1 MIIWNLI
8 SLLEV
13 ALWSP
18 VTVVCTDETM
28 VINVFCGVVS
38 GVMSSCLAN
47 PTDVL
52 KVNLT
57 TSGSVSSSSASNIS
71 EQTGKVKSADLKF
84 VCMFM
89 LFQIR
94 MQAQG
99 SLLQGSMM
107 SNFINIYQTE
117 GTRGLWR
124 VSCSAVWL
132 SAAATGGRCF
142 TIFKPVFVH
151 IHRWKWLKT
160 VIQALESVNDGFFI
174 LLLIRASFPQPS
186 VPP

>member
-1 MIIWNLI
+1 MTLLI
-8 SLLEV
+8 QNIRLNNGHRSQLPDYPKPDQFVLV
-13 ALWSP
+13 LWWS
-18 VTVVCTDETM
+18 VIVVCTDETM

-52 KVNLT
+52 KVSLM
-57 TSGSVSSSSASNIS
+57 TSGAPSSFSEWNIP
-71 EQTGKVKSADLKF
+71 EQVKSVDLTSWCVF
-84 VCMFM
+84 TM
-89 LFQIR
+89 FQIR

-124 VSCSAVWL
+124 VR
-132 SAAATGGRCF
+132 AAAF
-142 TIFKPVFVH
+142 AKI
-151 IHRWKWLKT
+151 
-160 VIQALESVNDGFFI
+160 
-174 LLLIRASFPQPS
+174 
-186 VPP
+186 

>member
-1 MIIWNLI
+1 MICD
-8 SLLEV
+8 
-13 ALWSP
+13 
-18 VTVVCTDETM
+18 CTDETM

-57 TSGSVSSSSASNIS
+57 APGALFSFSEGNI
-71 EQTGKVKSADLKF
+71 QVKSVDLTGWCVF
-84 VCMFM
+84 TT
-89 LFQIR
+89 FQIR

-124 VSCSAVWL
+124 VR
-132 SAAATGGRCF
+132 AAAF
-142 TIFKPVFVH
+142 ANI
-151 IHRWKWLKT
+151 
-160 VIQALESVNDGFFI
+160 
-174 LLLIRASFPQPS
+174 
-186 VPP
+186 

>member
-1 MIIWNLI
+1 MNPNYLIIPDQFVL
-8 SLLEV
+8 
-13 ALWSP
+13 ALWWS
-18 VTVVCTDETM
+18 VIVVGTDETM

-52 KVNLT
+52 KVKWRL
-57 TSGSVSSSSASNIS
+57 SSFSEGNIP
-71 EQTGKVKSADLKF
+71 EQVKSVDLTSWCVF
-84 VCMFM
+84 TM
-89 LFQIR
+89 FQIR

-124 VSCSAVWL
+124 VR
-132 SAAATGGRCF
+132 AAA
-142 TIFKPVFVH
+142 FK
-151 IHRWKWLKT
+151 
-160 VIQALESVNDGFFI
+160 ESK
-174 LLLIRASFPQPS
+174 A
-186 VPP
+186 